1 MGYNSTFSGSLH
13 PNKPIPDE
21 LIQKINDRDLDLV
34 VAVDTCNQGEVGDI
48 VPWSAT
54 MHGYYIAEDA
64 VRIQKMLDPYGIKLS
79 GSIDR
84 AGEEPDD
91 FERIEAVK
99 GVIYSRIGEVRFG
112 KRVPVSADAWT
123 VEVVTTG
130 KTPKRV
136 GWLCLPNSSEKK
148 WFDTEEEACVAARAF
163 KKKNCKTVIVK
174 EEKPR

>member
-34 VAVDTCNQGEVGDI
+34 VAVEACDQGEVGDV
-48 VPWSAT
+48 VPWSEE
-54 MHGYYIAEDA
+54 MHGYDIAEDA
-64 VRIQKMLDPYGIKLS
+64 ARIQKMLDPYGIKLS

-84 AGEEPDD
+84 TGEAPDD
-91 FERIEAVK
+91 FERIEAVR
-99 GVIYSRIGEVRFG
+99 GAIYSRIGEVRFG

-123 VEVVTTG
+123 VEVVTAG
-130 KTPKRV
+130 KTPKHV
-136 GWLCLPNSSEKK
+136 GWLCSPKSSEKQ
-148 WFDTEEEACVAARAF
+148 WFDTEDEACVAARAF